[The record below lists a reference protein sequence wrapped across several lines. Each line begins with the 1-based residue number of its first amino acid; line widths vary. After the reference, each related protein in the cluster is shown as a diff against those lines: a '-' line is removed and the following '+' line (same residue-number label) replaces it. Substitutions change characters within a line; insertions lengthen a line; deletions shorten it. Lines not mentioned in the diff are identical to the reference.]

1 MKNFKIWKNTSALD
15 DYSDGLNFT
24 NDKQKADIILLGSRS
39 IDISQFPNLKG
50 IFRAGVGKDNV
61 PFQECNNRK
70 IYIEFPSEKTTNILF
85 EETSNYTVSLILRM
99 LYLSPDINPPWKK
112 NPRKSLEKK
121 NALIVGTGNIGS
133 RVKYKLAHL
142 MQVVSYD
149 IMENEAEELE
159 SLIKK
164 ADVIS
169 LHIPNMPENDNF
181 MDKQKLNWM
190 KHGAILINTA
200 RANLVNEEALYESIS
215 KGNIKAAFDVFWN
228 EPYSGKLTK
237 FYPDSFYMSPHIASS
252 SEDFFLGCRNDLDR
266 MNRLLSK

>member
-1 MKNFKIWKNTSALD
+1 
-15 DYSDGLNFT
+15 
-24 NDKQKADIILLGSRS
+24 
-39 IDISQFPNLKG
+39 
-50 IFRAGVGKDNV
+50 
-61 PFQECNNRK
+61 
-70 IYIEFPSEKTTNILF
+70 
-85 EETSNYTVSLILRM
+85 
-99 LYLSPDINPPWKK
+99 
-112 NPRKSLEKK
+112 
-121 NALIVGTGNIGS
+121 
-133 RVKYKLAHL
+133 
-142 MQVVSYD
+142 
-149 IMENEAEELE
+149 MENEAEELE